1 MGIGLTADGVT
12 GASQGAMSCQQGQE
26 TRSVIERIP
35 YYQLARVAGPQLMV
49 GNVFVVKHA
58 SIVPQSA
65 LAFARILE
73 EASAPKGALHQ
84 HLREHRSGR
93 PADRGANRQIAA
105 VMRGGRDRIGQA
117 PTGTIP

>member
-73 EASAPKGALHQ
+73 EAGAPKGAYTNMFASTDQVARLI
-84 HLREHRSGR
+84 EE
-93 PADRGANRQIAA
+93 
-105 VMRGGRDRIGQA
+105 
-117 PTGTIP
+117 PTGKSLPS